1 MCDLQGTP
9 TWHTVSDR
17 YASLQIHLQSLPGA
31 AAQIRE
37 QFAVADKVSTKDFG
51 DGEDKVPMGHGLG
64 HFFTEPLAK
73 LH

>member
-1 MCDLQGTP
+1 MCGSQGTP

-17 YASLQIHLQSLPGA
+17 YASLQIHLQSRPGA
-31 AAQIRE
+31 SAQLRE
-37 QFAVADKVSTKDFG
+37 QFAVVDKVSTKDFG
-51 DGEDKVPMGHGLG
+51 GGEDKVRMGHGLD